1 MRIGLIDVD
10 GHNFPNVALMK
21 IASWHRKNG
30 DNVEWALPM
39 FGEYD
44 RIYASKVFTFT
55 PDYNPIEYNAKE
67 FIGGGYWIRHQVKT
81 ARRNRQT
88 YGIGI
93 RPVSTI
99 QVLGSVLFKRMYPSL
114 SVLSCKREGRYDT

>member
-67 FIGGGYWIRHQVKT
+67 FIGGVLDTTSSQDCPKKSTNIRDWHTTCIHNTSSRFSSIQED
-81 ARRNRQT
+81 
-88 YGIGI
+88 
-93 RPVSTI
+93 VSVI
-99 QVLGSVLFKRMYPSL
+99 VRFVL
-114 SVLSCKREGRYDT
+114 